1 MDAAVL
7 ALILTLAVASI
18 VMVIAMVQF
27 SVAIMFAPERPLAFK
42 LWGLA
47 YLAAWAAIAAVM
59 VQGAV
64 MAKATLPQ
72 GLAVGT
78 LVAGGWGT
86 FHAFWVWLA
95 LSIQRTKGRETGQ
108 SLAPVKESICRR
120 AGFLATGGL
129 IAVALALIELGYA
142 SKLLEAMIAPGHRAI
157 AATVAVTAIG
167 FFLLLFGAV
176 RLVLRRGEAMSR
188 EEIDEELRR
197 GKFARARKAGSFS
210 ASRSAYRHLGPAE
223 GAKAEQELSI
233 GEMTRAWRSGEW
245 RRDPN
250 LLNIFIMTA
259 GGLMMLYGGFG
270 SAVVAGPL
278 FVKVICGVALAFT
291 TYKLVDAVRRA

>member
-1 MDAAVL
+1 
-7 ALILTLAVASI
+7 
-18 VMVIAMVQF
+18 
-27 SVAIMFAPERPLAFK
+27 
-42 LWGLA
+42 
-47 YLAAWAAIAAVM
+47 
-59 VQGAV
+59 
-64 MAKATLPQ
+64 
-72 GLAVGT
+72 
-78 LVAGGWGT
+78 
-86 FHAFWVWLA
+86 VWLA